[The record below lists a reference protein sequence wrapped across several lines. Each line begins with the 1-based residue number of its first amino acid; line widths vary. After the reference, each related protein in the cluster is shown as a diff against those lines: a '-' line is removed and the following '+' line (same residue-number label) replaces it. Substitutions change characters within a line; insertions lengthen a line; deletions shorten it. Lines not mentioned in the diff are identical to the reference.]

1 MSLLI
6 VQRAMPVSRAILRQ
20 ALFRSRAVTSTT
32 VTTSASSMMISKRS
46 SSSGNFTPL
55 WTMERAVSAD
65 IIHLGLVGIVPI
77 ALMMPN
83 PATEFILALSLTA
96 HIHWGIEAV
105 AVDYAR
111 PRVVGEF
118 LSKVAIGTV
127 YALSFATLGGLMYFN
142 FTDVGL
148 AHAIRMLWSL

>member
-6 VQRAMPVSRAILRQ
+6 VQRTMPVSRAILRQ

-55 WTMERAVSAD
+55 WTMERAVSA
-65 IIHLGLVGIVPI
+65 GLVGIVPI

>member
-55 WTMERAVSAD
+55 WTMERAVSA
-65 IIHLGLVGIVPI
+65 GLVGIVPI